1 MALRKEGTYMLEMLA
16 YGLGHVEEFLWTYV
30 GFATIIGAGCWF
42 TFKTRFAQI
51 RLFPKAIKYAL
62 HAGKKEEVDQGVH
75 PLKAFWATLGGAVGI
90 GNVVG
95 ICSAVQIGGPGAVF
109 WVWVV
114 AFIGVLLKYTEVYI
128 GMLYRKRRPDGGWDG
143 GPMYYLKH
151 AYRQKWVPYFA
162 AGLLWIY
169 GVEVYQ
175 FHVMVDAFA
184 LTWDIPRTLVMI
196 PMLILIFLAVR
207 GGMKSLSAVCS
218 KLVPLLIGG
227 FLIMTTIVLLLNI
240 THVPKMI
247 MDIFLGAFSGT
258 AAVGGFVGSSFMQVF
273 SQGVARGCYASDIGI
288 GYTSILHAES
298 SETRPERQASL
309 TFLGMFADILGMCT
323 LSMFLV
329 LVTGVWH
336 ESVDQSLQVQTALS
350 YYFPGMHVL
359 MPIMIFM
366 LGYSTVSAFFFFGL
380 KCASFL
386 HPKWGPTLYYVYGF
400 TALVFFTYC
409 STAHAM
415 LLMSLVQ
422 LALLVINMGAFL
434 KLYKHV
440 KYQIDDLD

>member
-1 MALRKEGTYMLEMLA
+1 MLEMLA
-16 YGLGHVEEFLWTYV
+16 YCMGHVEEFLWTYL
-30 GFATIIGAGCWF
+30 GFASIVGVGCWL
-42 TFKTRFAQI
+42 TLKTRFAQI

-62 HAGKKEEVDQGVH
+62 HAGKKEEEGHGVH

-128 GMLYRKRRPDGGWDG
+128 GMLYRQKRADGGWDG

-151 AYRQKWVPYFA
+151 AYSHKWVPYLA

-184 LTWDIPRTLVMI
+184 LTWDIPRTYVMV
-196 PMLILIFLAVR
+196 PMLLLVFLAVR
-207 GGMKSLSAVCS
+207 GGMKSLSAMAS
-218 KLVPLLIGG
+218 KVVPIMIGCFLL
-227 FLIMTTIVLLLNI
+227 MTSIVLVLNLGEI
-240 THVPKMI
+240 PHMLKE
-247 MDIFLGAFSGT
+247 IFIGAFTGS

-273 SQGVARGCYASDIGI
+273 SQGIARGCYASDIGI
-288 GYTSILHAES
+288 GYTSILHTES

-323 LSMFLV
+323 LSMFLI

-336 ESVDQSLQVQTALS
+336 EPIDQSLQVQVALS
-350 YYFPGMHVL
+350 RYFPGMHLL
-359 MPIMIFM
+359 MPVMIFF

-380 KCASFL
+380 KCSSFL
-386 HPKWGPTLYYVYGF
+386 SPKWGPTLYYIYGF
-400 TALVFFTYC
+400 GALVFFTTYG
-409 STAHAM
+409 STSHAM

-422 LALLVINMGAFL
+422 LALLVINIGAFL
-434 KLYKHV
+434 KLYSKV
-440 KYQIDDLD
+440 KYEIGDID

>member
-1 MALRKEGTYMLEMLA
+1 MLEMLT
-16 YGLGHVEEFLWTYV
+16 YFMGHVEEFLWTYF
-30 GFATIIGAGCWF
+30 GFASIVGVGCWL

-51 RLFPKAIKYAL
+51 RLFPKAIRYAL
-62 HAGKKEEVDQGVH
+62 QAGRSESDEGKGVH

-128 GMLYRKRRPDGGWDG
+128 GMLYRERRADGGWDG

-151 AYRQKWVPYFA
+151 AYPQKWVPYLA
-162 AGLLWIY
+162 AALLWIY

-184 LTWDIPRTLVMI
+184 LTWDIPRLYVMI
-196 PMLILIFLAVR
+196 PMLAMVLFAVR
-207 GGMKSLSAVCS
+207 GGMKSLSAIAS
-218 KLVPLLIGG
+218 KVVPVMIGAYLLMTGYVLLI
-227 FLIMTTIVLLLNI
+227 NI
-240 THVPKMI
+240 GQIPSMLQQ
-247 MDIFLGAFSGT
+247 IFVGAFQGS
-258 AAVGGFVGSSFMQVF
+258 AAVGGFVGSCFMQVF

-298 SETRPERQASL
+298 SETRPEKQASL
-309 TFLGMFADILGMCT
+309 TLLGIFADILGMCT
-323 LSMFLV
+323 LSMFLI

-336 ESVDQSLQVQTALS
+336 EPIDQSLQVQMALS
-350 YYFPGMHVL
+350 KYFPGMNFL
-359 MPIMIFM
+359 MPVMIFF

-380 KCASFL
+380 KCANFL
-386 HPKWGPTLYYVYGF
+386 SPKWGSLVYYAYGIS
-400 TALVFFTYC
+400 ALVTFTYC
-409 STAHAM
+409 STQHAM

-422 LALLVINMGAFL
+422 LALLVINIVAFL
-434 KLYKHV
+434 RLYTKV
-440 KYQIDDLD
+440 KYEFD